1 MLNTS
6 IKNGAPRTS
15 INGKAIL
22 ANPTADPLEGK
33 LIVSFNGRPAAT
45 EANYWVLDTDYDNYS
60 IVWNC
65 NTMRNGKSAGEWD
78 RKPKKIPTSKQK
90 HPRADLS
97 DLFYLPF
104 QKWHG
109 FSHVAPP

>member
-1 MLNTS
+1 MNVLNTS

-22 ANPTADPLEGK
+22 ANPTSDPLEGK
-33 LIVSFNGRPAAT
+33 LIVSFDGRPPAT

-78 RKPKKIPTSKQK
+78 RKRKKTKTSESRSK
-90 HPRADLS
+90 
-97 DLFYLPF
+97 
-104 QKWHG
+104 
-109 FSHVAPP
+109 